1 MPDTIIKLDLHL
13 DPDSAWAL
21 AQFLKRSRWEH
32 FLGAPWMKKRRI
44 RLSSQSAASKR
55 RWPRRAKH
63 LDEPG
68 RRRRA
73 ADRCSK
79 ILRRLHG

>member
-32 FLGAPWMKKRRI
+32 FLARAVVEGEAHQIKFAVGRLEAALAEKGYAP
-44 RLSSQSAASKR
+44 L
-55 RWPRRAKH
+55 
-63 LDEPG
+63 
-68 RRRRA
+68 
-73 ADRCSK
+73 
-79 ILRRLHG
+79 